1 MSTFS
6 SDEDVTARLA
16 DEGYVASP
24 EIATTVR
31 VAAALEKP
39 ILLEGPAG
47 VGKTSLA
54 LALARVL
61 DTDLHRL
68 QCYEGIDETKALYEW
83 EYGKQML
90 YTQLLRDQLGERFAN
105 ASIDEAV
112 SEITAEESA
121 FFSENFLL
129 GRPILRALRAEQS
142 SVLLIDE
149 IDRADDE
156 FEAFLLET
164 LDNYQVTIPELG
176 TISADHPPLTIITSN
191 NTRMLSDALRR
202 RCLYLHIGYP
212 DAERELDVVLTQA
225 PEASRSLAEEIV
237 DFVQDLRTRDL
248 RKTPGVSE
256 TVDWARTL
264 ATLGYESVTREAVET
279 TAGALIK
286 HHADRGAAL
295 AGYAEGDGDDGG
307 GHSHSHDHDH
317 GYGSASHSQDHGHD
331 HEY

>member
-1 MSTFS
+1 MHAFS
-6 SDEDVTARLA
+6 SDDGVITRLA
-16 DEGYVASP
+16 EEDYVASRG
-24 EIATTVR
+24 IATTVR

-68 QCYEGIDETKALYEW
+68 QCYEGIDETQALYEW

-90 YTQLLRDQLGERFAN
+90 YTQLLGDQLGERFAG
-105 ASIDEAV
+105 ASIDEAAG
-112 SEITAEESA
+112 EIAGEESA

-129 GRPILRALRAEQS
+129 PRPILRALRTEQS

-149 IDRADDE
+149 IDRSDDE

-164 LDNYQVTIPELG
+164 LDDYQVTIPELG
-176 TISADHPPLTIITSN
+176 TIDAEHAPLTVITSN

-202 RCLYLHIGYP
+202 RCLYLYIDYP
-212 DAERELDVVLTQA
+212 DAERELEIVLSQA

-237 DFVQDLRTRDL
+237 NFVGDLRTQDL

-264 ATLGYESVTREAVET
+264 AALGYESVTREAVKN

-295 AGYAEGDGDDGG
+295 AGYADGDGGTG
-307 GHSHSHDHDH
+307 GHEH
-317 GYGSASHSQDHGHD
+317 GHGHD
-331 HEY
+331 HEH